1 MTKTSRFLVTF
12 TVVATMA
19 LAGTV
24 DSVARDN
31 AKPEMAAEK
40 PTELSSFLCKDIM
53 RLHTE
58 ERSIAIGVLHGYFLG
73 KKNATSYV
81 SSVLGKTS
89 DDFTEYCLDHPAEK
103 AIDAFAKFV
112 K

>member
-1 MTKTSRFLVTF
+1 MKKTSSLLVTF
-12 TVVATMA
+12 TVAATMA
-19 LAGTV
+19 LTATV
-24 DSVARDN
+24 DAVAQD
-31 AKPEMAAEK
+31 AKPGMAADK

-58 ERSIAIGVLHGYFLG
+58 ERSIAIGMMHGYFLG

-81 SSVLGKTS
+81 SSVLGKVS
-89 DDFTEYCLDHPAEK
+89 DDFTEYCLDHPSEK
-103 AIDAFAKFV
+103 AIDAFAKLV